1 MSDYFL
7 ENLPLAPT
15 VNNVWKHKAVGRRA
29 MVYMSKEGVEFRKKI
44 AEIIKDRSLHNL
56 KLESRLQVEI
66 KLLMPDKRKRDIDN
80 FCKSTLDALTH
91 AGLWVDDSQIDILNV
106 VRCDNVKGGLMH
118 VLVREL

>member
-44 AEIIKDRSLHNL
+44 TQIIQEKSLHNL

-66 KLLMPDKRKRDIDN
+66 ELLMPDKRKRDIDN

-106 VRCDNVKGGLMH
+106 VRGDNVKGGLMH